1 MHGKQHAGFVNTLR
15 SENDLAKNAS
25 SRGAPSGSFAFA
37 TMAAGLNWGSQR
49 KGSFPSPVPKT
60 GRTAIGPKFDRSG
73 LAETTFS
80 ISRTT
85 EQDSPAEVA
94 AGHLQMNVLRE

>member
-60 GRTAIGPKFDRSG
+60 GRTAIGPIPVIRFKKVSMGSFWAASG
-73 LAETTFS
+73 LSGFEHDLS
-80 ISRTT
+80 
-85 EQDSPAEVA
+85 
-94 AGHLQMNVLRE
+94 

>member
-25 SRGAPSGSFAFA
+25 SRGAPNGSFAFA

-60 GRTAIGPKFDRSG
+60 GRTAIGPINCHIGR
-73 LAETTFS
+73 TFLLK
-80 ISRTT
+80 RRK
-85 EQDSPAEVA
+85 A
-94 AGHLQMNVLRE
+94 